1 MEKLLDALGNP
12 KKIFNWVKE
21 NILFLESLFLLI
33 FIPLYPKLPLL
44 DIQNTWVYIRVEDFV
59 ILFVI
64 LSWLTL
70 LVRKK
75 ITLKTP
81 LTLPIVV
88 FWIIGGIAT
97 IHGILL
103 IFPTISNAY
112 PNVAFLSLIRHIE
125 YLSLFFI
132 GYEGIRD
139 KRLVPVAVSALML
152 AIMGVIFYGF
162 GQKYL
167 GFPAFLTMNEEFAKG
182 VPIKLSAL
190 SRVPST
196 FAGHYDLAAYL
207 VLVIPIVA
215 SLFFGVKNYLIKII
229 LAVISLGG
237 IVLLLMTVSR
247 VSFFVLFISL
257 GFILLFQKKKLILAL
272 IPIALIGGI
281 LFISFQSSLFDRF
294 KSTVSEV
301 DVLVDAATGESVGHV
316 KFVPKEYF
324 KDKIVLQRNV
334 RDQEELA
341 EAIRDSQKNGVNS
354 KEDVILPYKLIPQEA
369 PILTAVN
376 ISTGENLPQGTG
388 YTNLYLSPVVKRA
401 NSFFI
406 EIPDSSSSSLSAQA
420 LVLRGNFIVKRASAY
435 DLSFTTRFQGEW
447 PRAIEAFKKNILI
460 GSGYG
465 SVSLAVDNNYL
476 RILGEIG
483 LLGFI
488 SFFLLFLSL
497 GIYVR
502 KIYPDID
509 SPFVKSFVLGFC
521 AGVIG
526 LALNA
531 VLIDVFEAS
540 KIAFVLWILV
550 GIVFGTL
557 RLYQVHSFSLSQEI
571 KKALTSDYAVIGYL
585 FIFATVLFSPT
596 LNNYFVADDFTW
608 LRWAAQCQDKCSPVS
623 IVLSYFTNS
632 DGFFYRPGMKIY
644 FFLMYKTFWLNQV
657 AYHFS
662 SLLLHFISASL
673 FFLVVR
679 KIFRNSL
686 FASMSAFLF
695 MALSGPLENV
705 FWISSIGHLF
715 TAVFTLLSLFLFI
728 FWEEKRKF
736 YFLLASIISICFAM
750 AFHELGI
757 VAPIII
763 LLYKVFK
770 EGLVPSIKKLPR
782 SFDVYL
788 VLFPILGYLAI
799 RFLANSHWSG
809 GDYSYNLLNLPFNI
823 VGNLFGYLS
832 LGIIGPMSL
841 SIYDP
846 LRNFART
853 NILLSLIAIPVILVI
868 LYFGYKFFVKIFDL
882 SERKIIYFSLGFFV
896 ISLLPFLGLGNIAS
910 RYSYLSTMAVALV
923 LVVIFKKIYGYL
935 ESSGKEISIGLSSV
949 VVIVFVLFHIIQNQS
964 TFFNWHEAGNK
975 TKRFFISM
983 ESLYTIYWSDK
994 DTQFHFVNVP
1004 TRDGQ
1009 AWVFPVGLEDAVWFA
1024 FKNDDAKIFTY
1035 SDEKVAIEAAG
1046 LSLSHPVFRFT
1057 ENGNVTPVE
1066 RKKVPTPN
1074 DLIMP

>member
-1 MEKLLDALGNP
+1 MERLSGFLKTKPG
-12 KKIFNWVKE
+12 KILTWVWE
-21 NILFLESLFLLI
+21 NILFLESLFLLL

-81 LTLPIVV
+81 LTLPILA

-132 GYEGIRD
+132 GYQGMKD
-139 KRLVPVAVSALML
+139 KRLLPVMVSVVVIGL
-152 AIMGVIFYGF
+152 IGVIIYGF

-182 VPIKLSAL
+182 IPIRLSEL

-207 VLVIPIVA
+207 VLVIPILVNLA
-215 SLFFGVKNYLIKII
+215 LGLKNWLIRIFLAGVSL
-229 LAVISLGG
+229 AG
-237 IVLLLMTVSR
+237 IALLLMTVSR

-257 GFILLFQKKKLILAL
+257 GFLLFFQKRKLVIAL
-272 IPIALIGGI
+272 VPLILIGGI
-281 LFISFQSSLFDRF
+281 FFVTFQSSLFDRF
-294 KSTVSEV
+294 KSTVSEA
-301 DVLVDAATGESVGHV
+301 DVLVDAATGESIGHV
-316 KFVPKEYF
+316 RFVEKEYF
-324 KDKIVLQRNV
+324 RDKIVLQRTV

-341 EAIRDSQKNGVNS
+341 NAIKDSQKESVDP
-354 KEDVILPYKLIPQEA
+354 EEAIILPYRLIPNEV

-388 YTNLYLSPVVKRA
+388 YTNLYLSPVIKRA

-406 EIPDSSSSSLSAQA
+406 EIPQNLQSSPSGEQA

-447 PRAIEAFKKNILI
+447 PRAIDAFKKNLLV

-476 RILGEIG
+476 RILGEVGI
-483 LLGFI
+483 LGFLA
-488 SFFLLFLSL
+488 FFLLFLIL
-497 GIYVR
+497 GIYVK

-509 SPFVKSFVLGFC
+509 SPLAKSFVLGFV

-526 LALNA
+526 LSLNA
-531 VLIDVFEAS
+531 ILIDVFEAS
-540 KIAFVLWILV
+540 KIAFLLWILV
-550 GIVFGTL
+550 GVVFGIL
-557 RLYQVHSFSLSQEI
+557 RIYQVHSFTVSNEV
-571 KKALTSDYAVIGYL
+571 KKILASSYAIIIYL
-585 FIFATVLFSPT
+585 FVFCVVLFSPM

-608 LRWAAQCQDKCSPVS
+608 LRWAADSSNSSPVS
-623 IVLSYFTNS
+623 LFTSYFLNS

-644 FFLMYKTFWLNQV
+644 FFFMYQIFWLNQV
-657 AYHFS
+657 VYHLS
-662 SLLLHFISASL
+662 SLMLHFASTVL
-673 FFLVVR
+673 FFLIAR
-679 KIFRNSL
+679 KIFKDVKL
-686 FASMSAFLF
+686 GAFSAFTFLV
-695 MALSGPLENV
+695 LSGPLENV

-715 TAVFTLLSLFLFI
+715 NGVFSLLALLLFI
-728 FWEEKRKF
+728 FWDEKRKI
-736 YFLLASIISICFAM
+736 YYLISSILSICIALT
-750 AFHELGI
+750 FHELGV
-757 VAPIII
+757 VAP
-763 LLYKVFK
+763 LLMIAYKIYKNGIADSVK
-770 EGLVPSIKKLPR
+770 TLPKQIEN
-782 SFDVYL
+782 F
-788 VLFPILGYLAI
+788 VLFIPVVGYLLLRI
-799 RFLANSHWSG
+799 VSKSHWFS
-809 GDYSYNLLNLPFNI
+809 GDYSYDPFNLPFNL
-823 VGNLFGYLS
+823 VGNIFGYFS

-841 SIYDP
+841 SLYNSV
-846 LRNFART
+846 RVFARE
-853 NILLSLIAIPVILVI
+853 NLIIVAITIPLILVA
-868 LYFGYKFFVKIFDL
+868 GFFIYKIFKNVFDNH
-882 SERKIIYFSLGFFV
+882 EKRIILFGLMFFV
-896 ISLLPFLGLGNIAS
+896 ITLLPFLGLGNITS
-910 RYSYLSTMAVALV
+910 RYSYLSTMGIIFILSLV
-923 LVVIFKKIYGYL
+923 FKKLYGYL
-935 ESSGKEISIGLSSV
+935 LNSGKEIAVGASTV
-949 VVIVFVLFHIIQNQS
+949 VVIVFALFHLIQNQS

-983 ESLYTIYWSDK
+983 ESLYTSYWSQK
-994 DTQFHFVNVP
+994 DTEFHFVNVP

-1009 AWVFPVGLEDAVWFA
+1009 AWVFPVGLADAVWFA
-1024 FKNDDAKIFTY
+1024 FKNDDAKVFIH
-1035 SDEKVAIEAAG
+1035 SDDKSAVEAAG
-1046 LSLSHPVFRFT
+1046 DSLSHPVFRFIDG
-1057 ENGNVTPVE
+1057 GNVEEVE
-1066 RKKVPTPN
+1066 RKAKPTT